1 MMGEDAAVNAL
12 TISTSAVRSN
22 HCMFSKK
29 NDIPIERIAI
39 LIAMQGEADPIIN
52 KLNMHEVDPQKY
64 GFHPLL
70 GLKIYS
76 TTQQEKEIFLVVNG
90 QDAVNKVER
99 VGTQAAAVTAFTVIE
114 KLKPDTIINAGT
126 AGGLKDSKIG
136 DVFVSSGP
144 IVYHD
149 RRITF
154 GNYPAYGKGSYDYV
168 DLPIVASA
176 LGLKPAIV
184 SSGSSLDA
192 STEDI
197 RLLKEFNADVVDMEA
212 AAIAEIAAR
221 LGVRMIA
228 LKSIT
233 NFIDQNLHSD
243 FENNYSLAVSNL
255 AEKVAGL
262 IPLILNKT
270 PAQLRL
276 AVSR

>member
-1 MMGEDAAVNAL
+1 MPGNTTD
-12 TISTSAVRSN
+12 T
-22 HCMFSKK
+22 
-29 NDIPIERIAI
+29 PIERIAI

-52 KLNMHEVDPQKY
+52 KLKMQEADPQKY

-70 GLKIYS
+70 GIKIYS
-76 TTQQEKEIFLVVNG
+76 TIQQEKEIFLAING
-90 QDAVNKVER
+90 QDNVNKVER

-126 AGGLKDSKIG
+126 AGGLKDSQIG

-168 DLPIVASA
+168 DLRIAASA
-176 LGLKPAIV
+176 LGMKPGIV

-192 STEDI
+192 SADNI

-228 LKSIT
+228 LKVIT
-233 NFIDQNLHSD
+233 NFIDQNLHGD
-243 FENNYSLAVSNL
+243 FEKNYSLAVGNL
-255 AEKVAGL
+255 AEKVVAL
-262 IPLILNKT
+262 IPFILNKK
-270 PAQLRL
+270 PAQLCL
-276 AVSR
+276 PVS